1 MGAPAAKELLRKVQE
16 LEAGQAE
23 LQKEMTRLLRPSS
36 DQNSENL
43 HEQLHR
49 HPPPRSRFISPP
61 RERTGRRFEKA
72 PATKKSSPPPFRHS
86 SPLERDSRR
95 PSCGSGNDGGERSAG
110 PSAVKHTDKQYLNIL
125 QSMGQ
130 SVHIFDFSGRLIYW
144 NRGAEKLYGYSAAE
158 AFDGNIVQLLVDPGD
173 RTIAQNVVDRVLQ
186 GESWTGQFPVKTKS
200 GDRFPVVATNTPF
213 YDDEGTLI
221 GLICSSMDSRPFHEV
236 KAGFSGPFD
245 TEAVSSSSNCGV
257 DRTCSSVSAELGMD
271 SQLPLQA
278 TLKSKISNLATKVSN
293 KVKSKIQTGEN
304 NSLDCPEGGSGDGH
318 HSDHGFAD
326 VAAEHRD
333 DANSSGAGTPR
344 ASSRRGDFHPSSSVV
359 SPSGDD
365 SEGKP
370 AILKVITSKAEV
382 CTGKKGLSCPWKGY
396 EREVPEARMTKFVWP
411 WSQHDQEGEM
421 NRPSNAWSLSSG
433 NVNSRSCVSSCGST
447 SSSTG
452 NRIDV
457 EPDSWNYDILWEDLT
472 IGEQIREGIP
482 YEKTPPSKCAALY
495 GCHVLTTASLYLYRV
510 LTSRKFVSVTAT
522 KSNKTRVE
530 AESADG
536 LGYSLDNLLSS
547 VCCNRHEVGDFGLSR
562 LKHETF
568 LTTKSGKGTPQWMA
582 PEVLRNERSD
592 EKSDIYSFGVILW
605 ELATKKIPWD
615 NLNSMQIVGAVGFMN
630 QRLDIPKDLDPRW
643 ASIIE
648 SCWLSDPASRPTFQE
663 LLKKLRDLQRQ
674 YAVQLLPSH
683 SPPSESYLP
692 SQTNRHFFRQRNLA
706 GFPCSPCSVRSAT
719 AISAPD
725 EILKRLLALPSMDA
739 PTPPTEELLRKI
751 QELEA
756 GQAELQQEMVKLLK
770 LSSDPKSEDLLLHQ
784 HEQHHHHHYHH
795 HPPPR
800 SQSVSPQRRQGT
812 GRSFE
817 AAPAAVEKKTSPPP
831 FRHSSSSQRDS
842 RLPRSGSSSD
852 RGGRSAG
859 PSALKFSDKQ
869 YLNILQSLGQSVHI
883 FDLTGSLIYW
893 NRGAENLYGYSA
905 AEVLGRN
912 LIGILVDPRDSTIAQ
927 SIIDRVF
934 QGESWTGQFPV
945 KTKSGDRFTV
955 VATDTPFYDDDGT
968 LIGLICVSADSRPF
982 YDAGVDFSGPVDR
995 EAVSDFSN
1003 RGIRSSSSFTSL
1015 TAKLGL
1021 DSQQPLQAA
1030 FKSKISNLATKVSN
1044 KMKSKIRT
1052 GENSVDHREG
1062 GSGDSHHSDHGL
1074 GDIAAEHRDDANSS
1088 GASTP
1093 RASSP
1098 KRDFHPPPSVVS
1110 PPGDES
1116 EGKPAIHKIITSKAE
1131 EWMGKKGLP
1140 WPWKGNEREVS
1151 EARTSKFVWPWLQND
1166 QEGEMNYSSSGSWS
1180 SSANVHSTSSSSCG
1194 STSSTVNRLDVETDS
1209 LDYDILWEDLTIGEQ
1224 IGQGSCGTVYH
1235 ALWYGSDVAVKVFS
1249 KQEYSDDVIL
1259 SFRQERKFVSVT
1271 PTKHNKTRVE
1281 TESAD
1286 GIGYYEVFRH
1296 LLWYHLLQQARGMNY
1311 LHHFNPPIVHR
1322 DLKSS
1327 NLLVDRNWTV
1337 KVGDFGLSRLKHETF
1352 LTTKSGK
1359 GTPQWMAPEVL
1370 RNERSD
1376 EKSDIYSFGVVL
1388 WELATEKIPWHNL
1401 NSMQVIGAVGFMN
1414 QRLEIPKD
1422 LDPRWASIIE
1432 SCWLSDPAS
1441 RPTFQ
1446 ELLDKLRDLQR
1457 QYNIQLQAAR
1467 STTAA
1472 AGEHITLTS
1481 HNGS

>member
-472 IGEQIREGIP
+472 IGEQIREGSCGTV
-482 YEKTPPSKCAALY
+482 YHARLY
-495 GCHVLTTASLYLYRV
+495 GSDVAVKVFSKQDYSDNVILSFRQEVSLMKRLRHPNVLLFMGAMSSPQRLCIFTEFLPRGSLFQL
-510 LTSRKFVSVTAT
+510 LQRKAT
-522 KSNKTRVE
+522 KLEWRRRVQM
-530 AESADG
+530 A
-536 LGYSLDNLLSS
+536 LDIARGMNYLHCFNPPIVHRDLKSSNLL
-547 VCCNRHEVGDFGLSR
+547 VDRN
-562 LKHETF
+562 
-568 LTTKSGKGTPQWMA
+568 LTVKPQWMA

-674 YAVQLLPSH
+674 YAVQLLPSR
-683 SPPSESYLP
+683 S
-692 SQTNRHFFRQRNLA
+692 
-706 GFPCSPCSVRSAT
+706 SAT
-719 AISAPD
+719 A
-725 EILKRLLALPSMDA
+725 
-739 PTPPTEELLRKI
+739 
-751 QELEA
+751 
-756 GQAELQQEMVKLLK
+756 
-770 LSSDPKSEDLLLHQ
+770 
-784 HEQHHHHHYHH
+784 
-795 HPPPR
+795 
-800 SQSVSPQRRQGT
+800 
-812 GRSFE
+812 
-817 AAPAAVEKKTSPPP
+817 
-831 FRHSSSSQRDS
+831 
-842 RLPRSGSSSD
+842 
-852 RGGRSAG
+852 
-859 PSALKFSDKQ
+859 
-869 YLNILQSLGQSVHI
+869 
-883 FDLTGSLIYW
+883 
-893 NRGAENLYGYSA
+893 
-905 AEVLGRN
+905 
-912 LIGILVDPRDSTIAQ
+912 
-927 SIIDRVF
+927 
-934 QGESWTGQFPV
+934 
-945 KTKSGDRFTV
+945 
-955 VATDTPFYDDDGT
+955 
-968 LIGLICVSADSRPF
+968 
-982 YDAGVDFSGPVDR
+982 
-995 EAVSDFSN
+995 
-1003 RGIRSSSSFTSL
+1003 
-1015 TAKLGL
+1015 
-1021 DSQQPLQAA
+1021 
-1030 FKSKISNLATKVSN
+1030 
-1044 KMKSKIRT
+1044 
-1052 GENSVDHREG
+1052 
-1062 GSGDSHHSDHGL
+1062 
-1074 GDIAAEHRDDANSS
+1074 
-1088 GASTP
+1088 
-1093 RASSP
+1093 
-1098 KRDFHPPPSVVS
+1098 
-1110 PPGDES
+1110 
-1116 EGKPAIHKIITSKAE
+1116 
-1131 EWMGKKGLP
+1131 
-1140 WPWKGNEREVS
+1140 
-1151 EARTSKFVWPWLQND
+1151 
-1166 QEGEMNYSSSGSWS
+1166 
-1180 SSANVHSTSSSSCG
+1180 
-1194 STSSTVNRLDVETDS
+1194 
-1209 LDYDILWEDLTIGEQ
+1209 
-1224 IGQGSCGTVYH
+1224 
-1235 ALWYGSDVAVKVFS
+1235 
-1249 KQEYSDDVIL
+1249 
-1259 SFRQERKFVSVT
+1259 
-1271 PTKHNKTRVE
+1271 
-1281 TESAD
+1281 
-1286 GIGYYEVFRH
+1286 
-1296 LLWYHLLQQARGMNY
+1296 
-1311 LHHFNPPIVHR
+1311 
-1322 DLKSS
+1322 
-1327 NLLVDRNWTV
+1327 
-1337 KVGDFGLSRLKHETF
+1337 
-1352 LTTKSGK
+1352 
-1359 GTPQWMAPEVL
+1359 
-1370 RNERSD
+1370 
-1376 EKSDIYSFGVVL
+1376 
-1388 WELATEKIPWHNL
+1388 
-1401 NSMQVIGAVGFMN
+1401 
-1414 QRLEIPKD
+1414 
-1422 LDPRWASIIE
+1422 
-1432 SCWLSDPAS
+1432 
-1441 RPTFQ
+1441 
-1446 ELLDKLRDLQR
+1446 
-1457 QYNIQLQAAR
+1457 
-1467 STTAA
+1467 
-1472 AGEHITLTS
+1472 GEHHTAILES
-1481 HNGS
+1481 